1 MGDCRTERCACARA
15 MACHGEV
22 SSETDA
28 HPEGLDLHLL
38 YSAVPLSTPAG
49 TCIGAFEVITDQTVV
64 QRIGRPSPDPHR
76 GPAAAAAAGRERL
89 RRAPWAR
96 SGRRRRAVERASW
109 RRGRRPAPLTVHRP
123 GRGDA
128 EDLVAVEE
136 PLEIRLAGE
145 TVAVILRSPGDD
157 HRLALGYLFGEGII
171 REAIDATAVYHCGR
185 LGEEGYG
192 NTIEVAPASG
202 AAIDWDRV
210 DVSRRG
216 GVTNSACGVCGR
228 SAVEDL
234 LTGMPPLPEG
244 PAVSA
249 AAISAAVAGLRGQQP
264 TWDATAGTHAAALW
278 DLEGTLVAAHE
289 DVGRHNA
296 VDKVVGALLLLR
308 AAGQTPAPA
317 ILATSGRGGF
327 EIVQKAARAG
337 IPVVACVSAPT
348 TLAVEVARAAN
359 VTLCGFVRDGR
370 LNVYAASERVRG

>member
-1 MGDCRTERCACARA
+1 MARA
-15 MACHGEV
+15 L
-22 SSETDA
+22 
-28 HPEGLDLHLL
+28 P
-38 YSAVPLSTPAG
+38 
-49 TCIGAFEVITDQTVV
+49 VV
-64 QRIGRPSPDPHR
+64 
-76 GPAAAAAAGRERL
+76 
-89 RRAPWAR
+89 
-96 SGRRRRAVERASW
+96 
-109 RRGRRPAPLTVHRP
+109 RP
-123 GRGDA
+123 GRGEAD
-128 EDLVAVEE
+128 DLVAVEE

-157 HRLALGYLFGEGII
+157 HRLALGYLFAEGII
-171 REAIDATAVYHCGR
+171 REALDATAVYHCGR
-185 LGEEGYG
+185 LGDEGYG

-202 AAIDWDRV
+202 AAIDWERL

-234 LTGMPPLPEG
+234 LRGVAPLPDG
-244 PAVSA
+244 PPVTA

-278 DLEGTLVAAHE
+278 DAEGRLIAAHE

-308 AAGQTPAPA
+308 AAGQTPRPTV
-317 ILATSGRGGF
+317 LATSGRGGF

-337 IPVVACVSAPT
+337 VPVVACVSAPT

-359 VTLCGFVRDGR
+359 VTLCGFVRGGGF
-370 LNVYAASERVRG
+370 NVYAAAHRLPAASPDPTAPEG

>member
-1 MGDCRTERCACARA
+1 
-15 MACHGEV
+15 MASDRLEV
-22 SSETDA
+22 
-28 HPEGLDLHLL
+28 GLPGSGGVASRQKTRPL
-38 YSAVPLSTPAG
+38 AVL
-49 TCIGAFEVITDQTVV
+49 
-64 QRIGRPSPDPHR
+64 
-76 GPAAAAAAGRERL
+76 
-89 RRAPWAR
+89 
-96 SGRRRRAVERASW
+96 
-109 RRGRRPAPLTVHRP
+109 RP
-123 GRGDA
+123 GRGEV

-202 AAIDWDRV
+202 AAIDWDRLE
-210 DVSRRG
+210 VSRRG

-234 LTGMPPLPEG
+234 LRGVARLPDG
-244 PAVSA
+244 PTVSSLAVA
-249 AAISAAVAGLRGQQP
+249 AAVEGLRRHQP
-264 TWDATAGTHAAALW
+264 TWDATGGTHAAALW
-278 DLEGTLVAAHE
+278 DEAGALVAAHE

-308 AAGQTPAPA
+308 ASGQTPRPTV
-317 ILATSGRGGF
+317 LATSGRGGF

-348 TLAVEVARAAN
+348 TLAVEVAQAAN
-359 VTLCGFVRDGR
+359 VTLCGFVRSGR
-370 LNVYAASERVRG
+370 LNVYAAAHRFPTEGQAKP